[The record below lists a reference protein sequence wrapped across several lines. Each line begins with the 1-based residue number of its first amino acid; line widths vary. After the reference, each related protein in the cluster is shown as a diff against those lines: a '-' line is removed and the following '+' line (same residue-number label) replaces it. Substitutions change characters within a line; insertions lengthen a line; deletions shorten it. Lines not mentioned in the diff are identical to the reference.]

1 MDPPVLGRFPVS
13 LGSDTSSISAI
24 ITALYESISHLPG
37 DLPDW
42 DRMRPL
48 FAEGARIIPPSP
60 EGGAPGVMDVE
71 TFVER
76 VNESARDAAGQ
87 PRGFHEREIAQGTE
101 TFGGIAHVWST
112 YESRY
117 SVDEPEPFS
126 RGINSFQLV
135 RFDERWWVVTIFW
148 DVERPSQSIPD
159 EYLR

>member
-1 MDPPVLGRFPVS
+1 MWRRLSSVS
-13 LGSDTSSISAI
+13 TRARETQQASQ
-24 ITALYESISHLPG
+24 
-37 DLPDW
+37 
-42 DRMRPL
+42 
-48 FAEGARIIPPSP
+48 GA
-60 EGGAPGVMDVE
+60 
-71 TFVER
+71 
-76 VNESARDAAGQ
+76 AAGQ

-117 SVDEPEPFS
+117 SVDDPEPFS

-135 RFDERWWVVTIFW
+135 RFENRWRVVTIFW

>member
-1 MDPPVLGRFPVS
+1 MS

-24 ITALYESISHLPG
+24 IAALYESISYEPG
-37 DLPDW
+37 ELPDW

-48 FAEGARIIPPSP
+48 FAQGARIIPPSP
-60 EGGAPGVMDVE
+60 KGGAPAVMDVE

-76 VNESARDAAGQ
+76 VNEGVREAAGQ
-87 PRGFHEREIAQGTE
+87 PRGFHERGIAHRTE
-101 TFGGIAHVWST
+101 TFGCIAHVWST

-117 SVDEPEPFS
+117 SVDDAEPFS

-135 RFDERWWVVTIFW
+135 RFENRWWVVTIFW
-148 DVERPSQSIPD
+148 DIERRSQPIPN